1 MRHTL
6 GEGIEKDVSRKKK
19 LIIVGLA
26 ATVVLAAGIG
36 AYVSFGHSGERPL
49 SIAKL
54 KAQGDSAFGQ
64 VVQVQGEVASASIHW
79 NRQEQV
85 LTFALQDADESL
97 DVIYRGVAPDSF
109 EPGANVVLKGMYTRS
124 RPFEA
129 ESIASGESVLCA
141 VCH

>member
-6 GEGIEKDVSRKKK
+6 GERIEKDVSRKKK
-19 LIIVGLA
+19 LIIVGVA
-26 ATVVLAAGIG
+26 VIAVLAAGIG
-36 AYVSFGHSGERPL
+36 AYVSFGHSGERPFTV
-49 SIAKL
+49 AML
-54 KAQGDSAFGQ
+54 KAQGDSVFGQ
-64 VVQVQGEVASASIHW
+64 VVQVQGEVESASIYW

-85 LTFALQDADESL
+85 LTFALQDAEESL

-109 EPGANVVLKGMYTRS
+109 EPGANVVLKGMYTQS

-129 ESIASGESVLCA
+129 ESISSGESVLCS